1 MSIPLP
7 ISPKSD
13 RLIWTLDSKGLF
25 LVKSASRISVDQEPN
40 PSQAEVPWKKLWKAR
55 LPERIKMLIWRIG
68 NSSLPTNENLSCRLE
83 YIDPNCTLCKNG
95 WESCVRLF
103 FECPIARALWLSSC
117 WGLRVDTSMLQTN
130 EDIIKLIIEPPT
142 STISAH
148 DQWLITLNVA
158 LILDEIWYSRNHICY
173 QDAWVDIPKSIHT
186 VQAKFLEYSKLH
198 LFLLPPSH
206 HLVPQPGLPAF
217 RMD

>member
-13 RLIWTLDSKGLF
+13 KLIWTLDSKGLF
-25 LVKSASRISVDQEPN
+25 SVKSAYRISVDQEAN

-68 NSSLPTNENLSCRLE
+68 NNSLPINENLSCRLE

-95 WESCVRLF
+95 WESCVHLF

-117 WGLRVDTSMLQTN
+117 RGLRVDTSMLQTIV
-130 EDIIKLIIEPPT
+130 DTVKLIIEPPT
-142 STISAH
+142 STINAH
-148 DQWLITLNVA
+148 DQWLITLNMA
-158 LILDEIWYSRNHICY
+158 LILDEIWYLRNHICY
-173 QDAWVDIPKSIHT
+173 QDSRVDIPKSIHT
-186 VQAKFLEYSKLH
+186 VQAKFLEYSE
-198 LFLLPPSH
+198 LLSVSPPAFPPSSSTTWAPR
-206 HLVPQPGLPAF
+206 L
-217 RMD
+217 